1 LAVIS
6 LSTTDR
12 DHPGFPLQM
21 VLTMTNT
28 LLATDRLQSPL
39 LMRQAEKPTGSFWIS
54 NEYCYRHI

>member
-1 LAVIS
+1 
-6 LSTTDR
+6 
-12 DHPGFPLQM
+12 M